1 MKRVSL
7 LVAFLLINLSGGLP
21 GQQGAPKPKRI
32 NKIIGLWEQG
42 QPVYYEH
49 SQGGYQEGLRM
60 AQTWA
65 DYINYE
71 MEHGL
76 FDLGELG
83 NSCAAWLPVVR
94 PRAATV
100 RPP

>member
-32 NKIIGLWEQG
+32 NKIIELWEQG

-76 FDLGELG
+76 FDLGELREF
-83 NSCAAWLPVVR
+83 P
-94 PRAATV
+94 
-100 RPP
+100 